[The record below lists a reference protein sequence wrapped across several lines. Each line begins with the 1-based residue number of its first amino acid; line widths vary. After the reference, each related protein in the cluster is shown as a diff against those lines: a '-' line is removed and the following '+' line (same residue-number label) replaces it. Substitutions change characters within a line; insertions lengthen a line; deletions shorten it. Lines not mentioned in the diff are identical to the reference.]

1 MGISLE
7 ELQLAARNHGM
18 PLEALRYPLTPAG
31 LHYLLIHY
39 DIPAVDPETWRLDVR
54 GERRLSL
61 SVADLRARPV
71 ADLAA
76 TMECAGNGRA
86 LFDPRP
92 VSQPWLAEAVGTARW
107 GGTPLRSL
115 LEEAGIPSG
124 TVDVVFR
131 GLDVGIE
138 GGEPPQAYARALPLA
153 EALRDEVVLAYD
165 MNGAPLPPQHG
176 FPLRLVVPGWYGM
189 TNVKWLAEIEL
200 VAEPFAGFQNT
211 RAYLFR
217 RTEEDEGTPVDRMQ
231 PRALMVPP
239 GVPDFFTR
247 RRVVPPGPCV
257 LEGRAWSGLAPVAS
271 VDVSVDDGATWA
283 SAVLADDLG
292 RWAWRGWTLPWDA
305 APGDHV
311 LLCRARD
318 EAGNQQPLAA
328 EWNVGGYANNGVLRV
343 PVTVA

>member
-1 MGISLE
+1 
-7 ELQLAARNHGM
+7 M
-18 PLEALRYPLTPAG
+18 PLEALRYPVTPTG

-39 DIPAVDPETWRLDVR
+39 DIPAVDPETWRLEVR
-54 GERRLSL
+54 GGRSLTLSL
-61 SVADLRARPV
+61 EELRARP
-71 ADLAA
+71 AAELAA

-86 LFDPRP
+86 LLDPRP

-107 GGTPLRSL
+107 RGTPLRGL
-115 LEEAGIPSG
+115 LEEAGVPDG

-138 GGEPPQAYARALPLA
+138 ADEPPQPYARALPLDD
-153 EALRDEVVLAYD
+153 ALTDEVLLAYE

-200 VAEPFAGFQNT
+200 VREPFAGFQNR

-217 RTEEDEGTPVDRMQ
+217 RTEDEAGTPVDRMQ

-247 RRVVPPGPCV
+247 RRFVAPGPWT
-257 LEGRAWSGLAPVAS
+257 LEGRAWSGRAPVAA
-271 VDVSVDDGATWA
+271 VEVSADGGATWGA
-283 SAVLADDLG
+283 AALGEDLG
-292 RWAWRGWTLPWDA
+292 RWAWRAWSFRWDA
-305 APGDHV
+305 RPGEHV
-311 LLCRARD
+311 LCSRARD
-318 EAGNQQPLAA
+318 EAGNEQPLEAD
-328 EWNVGGYANNGVLRV
+328 WNVGGYANNGVQRIA
-343 PVTVA
+343 VTVA